1 YYFVRGISGA
11 APRRRHHPS
20 RNPSNSGLRPACFG
34 FACCRAKSG
43 NAESMSRS
51 AQKPGEKCPIFTHCC
66 RLISARYRM
75 DRRRPRSCHLRSSVQ
90 GIKRERRLLSGLNNS
105 RAVIEMLKPI
115 LTSATFAGV
124 PALSSVTPAMAQGYG
139 GAPGGSYLDTC
150 REVRAYGDSLS
161 A

>member
-1 YYFVRGISGA
+1 
-11 APRRRHHPS
+11 
-20 RNPSNSGLRPACFG
+20 
-34 FACCRAKSG
+34 
-43 NAESMSRS
+43 
-51 AQKPGEKCPIFTHCC
+51 
-66 RLISARYRM
+66 M

-161 A
+161 AVCRRVDGSWQRTGLRDLNGCAGDIANMNGHLTCGRAGGYGSSYGPSRGPYEGYGRGGYGWGR

>member
-1 YYFVRGISGA
+1 
-11 APRRRHHPS
+11 
-20 RNPSNSGLRPACFG
+20 
-34 FACCRAKSG
+34 
-43 NAESMSRS
+43 
-51 AQKPGEKCPIFTHCC
+51 
-66 RLISARYRM
+66 M
-75 DRRRPRSCHLRSSVQ
+75 DRRRPRSFHLRSAVE

-161 A
+161 AVCRRVDGSWQRTGLRDLNGCAGDIANMNGHLTCGRAGGYGSSYGPSRGPYEGYGRGGYGWGR